1 MITQADSRKWMAC
14 LYNSFLFME
23 AKIMK
28 MAKKLLAVV
37 LTGVMAVSML
47 TGCALGGKIKE
58 NALVDALNYE
68 GKKETSIVKYEE
80 GTKANDTAKTSLT
93 EAMTAAKNAVKALA
107 DTSTAAEVENVTIS
121 TPTGFTVAVKEIPS
135 KATKQD
141 SWSKIA
147 TDLHTTLK
155 TAAHKGGSKNDTIV
169 VNIDFI
175 SKKVTDGSKK
185 VEKDFVIVVAK
196 NA

>member
-1 MITQADSRKWMAC
+1 MIAQADSRKWMAC

-47 TGCALGGKIKE
+47 TGCALGDKIKE

-107 DTSTAAEVENVTIS
+107 DTSTAADVESVTIS